1 MLMKLMTGSSIATLV
16 LAFSYSSS
24 ASHPFWTV
32 TAGGY
37 LELFELAIFL
47 TALVVVA
54 QAIRAGRYSYFWAA
68 GFAAIAV
75 LFNPFALVTVARHTF
90 HWADSICI
98 VMFLLSL
105 APMKMRLTA
114 RRSTSLEPI
123 LEGARIVPSSS
134 ARSTD
139 RWFS

>member
-1 MLMKLMTGSSIATLV
+1 MLMKLMTWSSIATLV

-37 LELFELAIFL
+37 LELFEIAVFL
-47 TALVVVA
+47 TAILTAA
-54 QAIRAGRYSYFWAA
+54 QAIQAGSYSYFWAA

-75 LFNPFALVTVARHTF
+75 LFNPIAQVTVARHTF
-90 HWADSICI
+90 LWADSICI

-105 APMKMRLTA
+105 APMRMHFTA
-114 RRSTSLEPI
+114 RRSRSLEPI
-123 LEGARIVPSSS
+123 LEGASAAPSSWAGDS
-134 ARSTD
+134 EK
-139 RWFS
+139 

>member
-24 ASHPFWTV
+24 ASQPFWTV

-68 GFAAIAV
+68 GFAGIAV
-75 LFNPFALVTVARHTF
+75 LFNPFVQVTVARHTF
-90 HWADSICI
+90 LWADAICI
-98 VMFLLSL
+98 AMFLLSL
-105 APMKMRLTA
+105 APMKMHLTA
-114 RRSTSLEPI
+114 QRSTSWEPI
-123 LEGARIVPSSS
+123 LDRASEAPSPL
-134 ARSTD
+134 AD
-139 RWFS
+139 DPKD